1 MNTLWDYGPYRK
13 WLFFCSLQVKKEKKI
28 TLFQMKEKMKQDRP
42 LHAMCSN
49 LRNKIKVS
57 WEKENEEKDDIVL
70 CLSSEGIKE

>member
-1 MNTLWDYGPYRK
+1 MGLALYLWKYRA
-13 WLFFCSLQVKKEKKI
+13 LLE
-28 TLFQMKEKMKQDRP
+28 LL

>member
-1 MNTLWDYGPYRK
+1 
-13 WLFFCSLQVKKEKKI
+13 
-28 TLFQMKEKMKQDRP
+28 MKEKMKQDRP

-57 WEKENEEKDDIVL
+57 WEKENEKKDDIVL